1 MEWRKTRDAASALAL
16 ILMFSFM
23 LNYMWESVHE
33 AFLYKVFKCMADT
46 YVLMILIASVYDA
59 FIIAGIYL
67 GIAVLWKDIIWLQ
80 KMRGAQIYAACL
92 AGLAIAA
99 IIEYRYALVTKE
111 WSYTPLMPTV
121 CGIGVSPL
129 IQLSTTGLLAFWLTR
144 RVLYGKRGCQEK
156 SV

>member
-1 MEWRKTRDAASALAL
+1 MDRRKTRDAASALAL

-67 GIAVLWKDIIWLQ
+67 GIAVFWKDII
-80 KMRGAQIYAACL
+80 G
-92 AGLAIAA
+92 
-99 IIEYRYALVTKE
+99 
-111 WSYTPLMPTV
+111 
-121 CGIGVSPL
+121 
-129 IQLSTTGLLAFWLTR
+129 FR
-144 RVLYGKRGCQEK
+144 R
-156 SV
+156 